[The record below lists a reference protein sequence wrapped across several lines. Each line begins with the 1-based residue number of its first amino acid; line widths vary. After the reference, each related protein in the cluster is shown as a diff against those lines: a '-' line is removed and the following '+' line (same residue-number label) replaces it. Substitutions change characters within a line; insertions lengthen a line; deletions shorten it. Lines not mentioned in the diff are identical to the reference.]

1 MVAYERWSQLEVRL
15 YYHESL
21 GWGGEIVRTS
31 GKILATPLFIIPTK
45 ISKERINQ
53 ISREER
59 ESNVK
64 RAARD
69 VALTSFNF
77 RCKYC
82 NLAFMNCLLTLLLFL
97 FCFPFFAV

>member
-1 MVAYERWSQLEVRL
+1 M
-15 YYHESL
+15 
-21 GWGGEIVRTS
+21 RTS

-64 RAARD
+64 RAALD

-82 NLAFMNCLLTLLLFL
+82 NLAFMNCLFDPFALFVL
-97 FCFPFFAV
+97 FSLFGCLNLDSRFSLNFTSHVFCFSKICCQ